1 MGGVGDRSGCEEVPV
16 EMRCGDLTINFAETG
31 PRMVGLRVGGGENV
45 FAELP
50 GLVIERPEGQPFTFL
65 GGHRLWLAPEIPEI
79 TYQPDDDPVNATIET
94 GHLRV
99 RGQADP
105 TGIVREID
113 VSCGDIDGS
122 IVVDHRLINVGD
134 SPIKTAAWAI
144 TQFPA
149 DGAAI
154 LPLGAE
160 PVDSGGYQANRSV
173 VLWPY
178 TNPGAEGIR
187 WSQDAV
193 VVEASSGPKQKVG
206 VENRNGWIA
215 YQRGSLLFAK
225 WAAPHEAGDQYVD
238 RGASAQVYR
247 DHRFIELETLSPIRR
262 LEHGD
267 ALHHREVW
275 RVIETGSIDAA
286 EIAGHTL
293 ETLSS
298 WEPHR

>member
-1 MGGVGDRSGCEEVPV
+1 V
-16 EMRCGDLTINFAETG
+16 EFRCGELTVEFADTG
-31 PRMVGLRVGGGENV
+31 PRIIGLRLRDGENL

-50 GLVIERPEGQPFTFL
+50 GLVIERSGGSPFRFL
-65 GGHRLWLAPEIPEI
+65 GGHRLWLAPEIPAV
-79 TYQPDDDPVNATIET
+79 TYLPDDGSVEFIQHD
-94 GHLRV
+94 GRLRS
-99 RGQADP
+99 RGVVDAN
-105 TGIVREID
+105 GIVREID
-113 VSCGDIDGS
+113 VSCSAIDGS
-122 IVVDHRLINVGD
+122 VVVDHRIINVGD
-134 SPIKTAAWAI
+134 DPIDTAAWAI

-160 PVDSGGYQANRSV
+160 SVDDGSYQANRSI

-178 TNPGAEGIR
+178 TNPGAQEFR
-187 WSQDAV
+187 WSRDV
-193 VVEASSGPKQKVG
+193 VVLEGSDGPKQKLG

-215 YQRGSLLFAK
+215 YHRGSVLFAK
-225 WAAPHEAGDQYVD
+225 WAALRDPGLRYSD

-262 LEHGD
+262 LDRGD

-275 RVIETGSIDAA
+275 RVIETAPLDRADLAA
-286 EIAGHTL
+286 HALDI
-293 ETLSS
+293 LSA